1 MKENEF
7 ALSISRD
14 SFYKTSMLIYDNF
27 GFNIEYSFS
36 LIVNEAI
43 TCELS
48 IKAMLEKLN
57 IAYSK
62 SHAFFDLLSML
73 PAETQNEIVNTISNV
88 LKHPRDTVIKDI
100 QILSYAVVDWRYLDK
115 TMVIEFNTLHQ
126 LMLILYKLSKKSVFF
141 EITKVE
147 NTDVYFIEYMYN
159 YGKIEAFVKENEIK
173 SAIINMSNILSSLKF
188 NRTVLE
194 TLIGNK
200 VLDYKEDTYDV
211 MKPKGSTA
219 TKDTYLEYE
228 EKYGVYEGYGDNND
242 EDNKIEI
249 EEN

>member
-1 MKENEF
+1 MYLKKKLLIITILLLSLTGCTSLNTLDLDSLTDTLLSKDVNLTNNVFDGYKYYLPKGLKLVSKDEYNAIVKDEYNNTYYFYIDVISYYNKEKANYKENNN
-7 ALSISRD
+7 A
-14 SFYKTSMLIYDNF
+14 Y
-27 GFNIEYSFS
+27 FS
-36 LIVNEAI
+36 K
-43 TCELS
+43 EL
-48 IKAMLEKLN
+48 E
-57 IAYSK
+57 
-62 SHAFFDLLSML
+62 
-73 PAETQNEIVNTISNV
+73 SND
-88 LKHPRDTVIKDI
+88 KNG
-100 QILSYAVVDWRYLDK
+100 YL
-115 TMVIEFNTLHQ
+115 
-126 LMLILYKLSKKSVFF
+126 
-141 EITKVE
+141 EITAIE

-173 SAIINMSNILSSLKF
+173 SAIINMSSVLSSLQF

-228 EKYGVYEGYGDNND
+228 EKYGVYEGYGDNNTE
-242 EDNKIEI
+242 EDKIEI